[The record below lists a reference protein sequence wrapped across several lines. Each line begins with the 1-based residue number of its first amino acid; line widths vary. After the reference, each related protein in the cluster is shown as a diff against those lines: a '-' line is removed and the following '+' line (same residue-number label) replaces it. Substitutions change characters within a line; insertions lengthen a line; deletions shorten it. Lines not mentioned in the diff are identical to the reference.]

1 MKFSILTN
9 PVILL
14 VTAFLLNACGNQ
26 TSPTDISVSPTP
38 APAIAPTENVEE
50 NKTESHGGQ
59 GGQVIE
65 MGDYHLEL
73 LTLKEAGG
81 FHLDFYLQKGADH
94 SPITDAIVTGKVQL
108 PDGTQ
113 QDINFKYSDQDKHY
127 TALLFTQV
135 PGDYKLAI
143 LVDINGEKVNG
154 RFNFSY

>member
-1 MKFSILTN
+1 MPYF
-9 PVILL
+9 
-14 VTAFLLNACGNQ
+14 
-26 TSPTDISVSPTP
+26 D
-38 APAIAPTENVEE
+38 
-50 NKTESHGGQ
+50 KTESHGGQ

-73 LTLKEAGG
+73 LTLKEDGG
-81 FHLDFYLQKGADH
+81 FHLDFYLQKGIEHA
-94 SPITDAIVTGKVQL
+94 PITDAKVTGKVQF
-108 PDGTQ
+108 PNGTQ

-127 TALLFTQV
+127 TGLLSTQV